1 MSAKTLTS
9 DVTALGEKESHENMI
24 WLRQAE
30 YRIGTIEFEALDTDQ
45 APLTGNGFIREKDVL
60 KLTALSGSLRN
71 RKDSNSCN

>member
-30 YRIGTIEFEALDTDQ
+30 YRIGTREFEALDTDQ
-45 APLTGNGFIREKDVL
+45 APLPGNEFIKGERCPKTD
-60 KLTALSGSLRN
+60 LTLWLSKEQERQ
-71 RKDSNSCN
+71 